1 MNQFHR
7 VDEAKATNGKWTA
20 GTLTDICRGW
30 GSSKNL
36 SFTGMYNLFS
46 SIGDLIEKITVT
58 GGSHK
63 EPFPTR
69 MSPEAGSTGA
79 PGYDSSQIYELHPPT
94 VGDGCVNLQ
103 FRTSNENGAETS
115 PYSYTGF
122 RISTNGGV
130 DTTQLSPGCYA
141 GKGARCLHKIC
152 NKEELLIQ
160 SFWTSTTEKR
170 TSDYWEFTLED
181 KDALDNVAAEY
192 LRFENCV
199 VSTNVT
205 IFSLSFSIFFFHF
218 NVILYHPIV
227 KNE

>member
-58 GGSHK
+58 DGSHE

-69 MSPEAGSTGA
+69 MSPEPNNNDDDDGFTEA
-79 PGYDSSQIYELHPPT
+79 PGYDSSQTYELHPPT
-94 VGDGCVNLQ
+94 TGDGCFLLQ
-103 FRTSNENGAETS
+103 FRTSDEDGAQTS
-115 PYSYTGF
+115 PYNFTGF
-122 RISTNGGV
+122 KFST
-130 DTTQLSPGCYA
+130 DDAATTTTLDAGCYKD
-141 GKGARCLHKIC
+141 KGAKCEFKIC

-160 SFWTSTTEKR
+160 SFWTSTADDLKR
-170 TSDYWEFTLED
+170 TPDYWEFTVED
-181 KDALDNVAAEY
+181 KDALNNVEEEY
-192 LRFENCV
+192 RTFEKCV
-199 VSTNVT
+199 VSTTVT
-205 IFSLSFSIFFFHF
+205 IFSIFFFP
-218 NVILYHPIV
+218 Y
-227 KNE
+227 